1 MNFYKVIVTL
11 FIIVNMSSANA
22 ARLKNAENRFA
33 RVEVAGKDLI
43 SKIENIKSYLG
54 EINKPGSFLKKSFW
68 GRELAWYSDALEL
81 TTNDLEIEKKAKNA
95 KLRHLRRTI
104 RQSVLKDQ
112 GTQNTSYKNYQ
123 NWSVPLTFN
132 FSELYKDSH
141 RLSPALYKHDAEREL
156 IQYFKG
162 RGIKQENLS
171 EAVSYYSIHL
181 EKIVNLLDDLIL
193 RDIDDLYSNVFY
205 KKYINEEGNPIA
217 TESMMK
223 ALTRGRSKH
232 YEDFILRGVRGNA
245 SIRVDLSS
253 PITEFSIVAKSDTE
267 LYSMKADFI
276 STLDEYAVKGLCVK
290 EKVNAGYLVYR
301 DATATG
307 KYKGELI
314 YNVEKNEGFWVPH
327 IYFSKNDL
335 ESIVTEYTSAEREF
349 INFSIEYLNAVAE
362 ETVRNF
368 SARITQGS
376 ATDEF

>member
-276 STLDEYAVKGLCVK
+276 STLDEYVAKGLCVK
-290 EKVNAGYLVYR
+290 EKGNSGYLVYR

-327 IYFSKNDL
+327 TYFSKNDL
-335 ESIVTEYTSAEREF
+335 ENIITEYTNSERKF
-349 INFSIEYLNAVAE
+349 VNYSIEYLNAVAE

-368 SARITQGS
+368 SSTIIQDN